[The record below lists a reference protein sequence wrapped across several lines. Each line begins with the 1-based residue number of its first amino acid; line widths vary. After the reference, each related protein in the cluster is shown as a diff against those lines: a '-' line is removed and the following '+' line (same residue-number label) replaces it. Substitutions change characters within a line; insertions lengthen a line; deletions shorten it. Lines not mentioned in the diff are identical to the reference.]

1 MLVELGVVEQRH
13 AAVLEV
19 LRDGASVSE
28 VALRF
33 GVSRQTVHRWLRR
46 YADRGLAGLA
56 DGSPRPD
63 RCPHQM
69 PGWGPRTLL
78 FGLEARGVDPLPGR
92 SSVYRCLV
100 RHGLVVPEARKRKR
114 SDYKRWERSRA
125 LELWQMDVVGG
136 VMIADGSKASIITGL
151 DDHSRFAVSAHV
163 VERATSR
170 PTCDA
175 LAKAMR
181 AWGVPDQILTDN
193 AKVFTGRFGPRA
205 TSEVLFDRI
214 CRENGI
220 RHLLTAPRSP
230 TTTGKVERFHK
241 TLRGEFLTGKV
252 FESIADAQTQ
262 IDGWVRHYNYQRR
275 HQARPANGSHPDLT
289 PCIIRPVE
297 HDGLACCRRGS
308 GQRARST
315 LGATVLRLVKGL
327 CPRPFP
333 SFGFRHGVTGVA
345 LASSAFVRL
354 LCRAGR
360 HLAADG
366 ALAQD
371 DLITQN
377 LYRVIPIAV
386 VHPPS
391 DP

>member
-69 PGWGPRTLL
+69 PAEVEALVVGLRRENPGWGPRTLL

-125 LELWQMDVVGG
+125 MELWQMDVVGG
-136 VMIADGSKASIITGL
+136 VMLTDGSKASIITGL

-181 AWGVPDQILTDN
+181 AWVCP
-193 AKVFTGRFGPRA
+193 
-205 TSEVLFDRI
+205 
-214 CRENGI
+214 I
-220 RHLLTAPRSP
+220 RS
-230 TTTGKVERFHK
+230 
-241 TLRGEFLTGKV
+241 
-252 FESIADAQTQ
+252 
-262 IDGWVRHYNYQRR
+262 
-275 HQARPANGSHPDLT
+275 
-289 PCIIRPVE
+289 
-297 HDGLACCRRGS
+297 
-308 GQRARST
+308 
-315 LGATVLRLVKGL
+315 
-327 CPRPFP
+327 
-333 SFGFRHGVTGVA
+333 
-345 LASSAFVRL
+345 
-354 LCRAGR
+354 
-360 HLAADG
+360 
-366 ALAQD
+366 
-371 DLITQN
+371 
-377 LYRVIPIAV
+377 
-386 VHPPS
+386 
-391 DP
+391 